1 MIRCVVFDFDG
12 TLVMSNAIKRDG
24 FFAVTAEIAGGADA
38 MTALLAAPPGDRFA
52 IFAAFSAR
60 FGQDAGEMAEAY
72 GAWCEAAILE
82 APERTRATE
91 ALAALRQRGLR
102 IWINSATPEAPLR
115 AIVKRRYPPGSFDGV
130 LGGHNRKVANLRAV
144 MSAEGLTPDEILM
157 VGDGIDDKLG
167 AAEIGCRFVGLTEGT
182 LSLSPDPGPMI
193 ADLRDLAPLLSEIPA

>member
-12 TLVMSNAIKRDG
+12 TLVMSNAIKREG
-24 FFAVTAEIAGGADA
+24 FFAVTADIAGGADA
-38 MTALLAAPPGDRFA
+38 MTALLADPPGDRFA

-72 GAWCEAAILE
+72 GAWCEAAILA
-82 APERTRATE
+82 APERSGAGV
-91 ALAALRQRGLR
+91 ALAALRRQGLK

-115 AIVKRRYPPGSFDGV
+115 AIVKRRYPPGSFDGI

-144 MSAEGLTPDEILM
+144 MSAEGLAANEILM

-167 AAEIGCRFVGLTEGT
+167 AAEAGCAFVGLDQGT
-182 LSLSPDPGPMI
+182 LSLSPEPGPMI
-193 ADLRDLAPLLSEIPA
+193 ADLRDLAPLLLEVPA

>member
-24 FFAVTAEIAGGADA
+24 FFAVTAEIPGSAEA
-38 MTALLAAPPGDRFA
+38 MTALLADPPGDRFA

-72 GAWCEAAILE
+72 GAWCEAAILA
-82 APERTRATE
+82 APERPGATE
-91 ALAALRQRGLR
+91 ALAALRRDGLR

-115 AIVKRRYPPGSFDGV
+115 AIVKARYAAGSFDGI

-144 MSAEGLTPDEILM
+144 MSAEGLAPDELLM
-157 VGDGIDDKLG
+157 VGDGIDDKAG
-167 AAEIGCRFVGLTEGT
+167 AAEVGCRFVGLDQGT
-182 LSLSPDPGPMI
+182 LSLSSDPGPMI
-193 ADLRDLAPLLSEIPA
+193 ADLRDLAPLLLEVPA